1 MEVKEMESTY
11 DTCRKALEQLNQ
23 LGALLDLEALTN
35 NADKIIQ
42 KAGDKNVRIASKS
55 IRSVDVLK
63 KLFSMSDQ
71 FQGIMNFTAEEALFL
86 YEQGFDDLLVAYPA
100 WDKQLVQSVCPAI
113 KEGATITLMID
124 SIEHIERLENIA
136 EEMDGEF
143 FVGIDNH
150 L

>member
-11 DTCRKALEQLNQ
+11 DTFRKAVENVQKPC
-23 LGALLDLEALTN
+23 AFLDLEALTN

-86 YEQGFDDLLVAYPA
+86 YEQGFDDLLRSEEHTSEL
-100 WDKQLVQSVCPAI
+100 QSRGHLVC
-113 KEGATITLMID
+113 
-124 SIEHIERLENIA
+124 RLLLEKKTT
-136 EEMDGEF
+136 
-143 FVGIDNH
+143 H
-150 L
+150 SC